1 MKKMFYIENCDGVVV
16 CWVPCALFFA
26 SRCCRC
32 QRRWTARGRPG
43 ANFFYF
49 FLLDQ
54 ESESE
59 SSVLCGCLASLSSRS
74 SVVCALSS
82 PRRPPAHSHTKSP
95 LARGRTADWFVEV
108 RGPPTACECHRLL
121 RLFNYNHLQ
130 HKKGNI
136 RVCYSGSCGFCSVAL
151 CYAHK
156 K

>member
-59 SSVLCGCLASLSSRS
+59 SSVLCGCLASLSVFPFVGCVR
-74 SVVCALSS
+74 VVLASS
-82 PRRPPAHSHTKSP
+82 P
-95 LARGRTADWFVEV
+95 
-108 RGPPTACECHRLL
+108 ACTL
-121 RLFNYNHLQ
+121 
-130 HKKGNI
+130 
-136 RVCYSGSCGFCSVAL
+136 
-151 CYAHK
+151 AHK
-156 K
+156 KPACTGSDSRLVCRSEGTAYGLRVPQITTTIQLQPLATQKRQHSCLLLGELRVL